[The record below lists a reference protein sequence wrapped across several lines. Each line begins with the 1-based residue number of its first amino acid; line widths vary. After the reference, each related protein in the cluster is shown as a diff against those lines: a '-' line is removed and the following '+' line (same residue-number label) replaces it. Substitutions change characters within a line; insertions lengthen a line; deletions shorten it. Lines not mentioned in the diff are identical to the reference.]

1 MTKMSEKKFAELVSE
16 RLIDT
21 DQVAKLLGL
30 ETTQGVRHRIE
41 HGWLS
46 GPVITREKGFWFWD
60 REQVEREES
69 ARIKAVAKASLERV
83 GAA

>member
-1 MTKMSEKKFAELVSE
+1 MSEKKFAELVSE

-30 ETTQGVRHRIE
+30 ESTQGVRHRIE

-46 GPVITREKGFWFWD
+46 GPVLTREKGFWFWD
-60 REQVEREES
+60 KQQVEREEK
-69 ARIKAVAKASLERV
+69 ARLAKIERV
-83 GAA
+83 TAMVT

>member
-1 MTKMSEKKFAELVSE
+1 MTRMSEKKFAELVSE

-30 ETTQGVRHRIE
+30 ESTQGVRHRIE

-46 GPVITREKGFWFWD
+46 GPVLTREKGFWFWD
-60 REQVEREES
+60 KQQVEREEK
-69 ARIKAVAKASLERV
+69 ARLAKIERV
-83 GAA
+83 TAMVT